1 MKYFNPIEQY
11 LDKTAISFTKVDLIK
26 FFFETGKKMVNLLYI
41 GDDSRIKTLTFIITS
56 EQYLDTILTHGE
68 RIDGSS
74 VFESVNASSSDLYIL
89 PVFKTAFVSP
99 FAEIPTISF
108 FCRIFEPNGQ
118 PFSNSIVNTLI
129 KAKKQLKE
137 KTGYDFRALGELEYY
152 VISEEIPYY
161 PMPEQKGYHTSTP
174 FAKWAN
180 LRKEAMLL
188 IAQAGGKIKYGH
200 TEVGTFYYEDQYYE
214 QHEIEFL
221 PTDPE
226 ETAFQLMKAKW
237 ILRNLS
243 EKYNVFI
250 SFAPKIAVGKA
261 GSGLHFHFQLIKDG
275 EDVMIKDRKLSDV
288 AKKMIAGVLEISK
301 SLSAFGNRI
310 PISYLRLVPHQE
322 APTNIC
328 WGDRNRSVLIRVP
341 LGWTVESNMSDIANQ
356 TPEGK
361 YHAPANKQTIEIRS
375 ADNSANIF
383 MMLAG
388 LMIGAYRGLT
398 DNKALEKAEAFY
410 SGDNVFDSEHNFDQL
425 PASCVEAA
433 KALEEQRHIF
443 EENNIF
449 SKKMIDTTIDKLK
462 SFNDKGLSEMLYGN
476 QNQEALRELVENYI
490 YCG

>member
-11 LDKTAISFTKVDLIK
+11 LDKPSIEFNKADLIK
-26 FFFETGKKMVNLLYI
+26 FFFKTEKKMVNLLYI
-41 GDDSRIKTLTFIITS
+41 GDDSKIKTLTFIITS
-56 EQYLDTILTHGE
+56 KDYLDTILTHGE

-74 VFESVNASSSDLYIL
+74 IFESVKASSSDLYII
-89 PVFKTAFVSP
+89 PIFKTAFVSP
-99 FAEIPTISF
+99 FAEIPTVSF
-108 FCRIFEPNGQ
+108 FCRIFESDGL
-118 PFSNSIVNTLI
+118 PFKNSIVNTLI
-129 KAKKQLKE
+129 KAKNQLKE

-152 VISEEIPYY
+152 VISEDIPYY

-180 LRKEAMLL
+180 LRKEAMIL
-188 IAQAGGKIKYGH
+188 IAESGGKIKYGH
-200 TEVGTFYYEDQYYE
+200 TEVGTFYYENKYYE

-243 EKYNVFI
+243 EKYNVLI
-250 SFAPKIAVGKA
+250 SYAPKIAVGKA

-275 EDVMIKDRKLSDV
+275 EDVMIKDLKLSDV
-288 AKKMIAGVLEISK
+288 AKKMIAGVLDISK
-301 SLSAFGNRI
+301 ALSAFGNRI

-341 LGWTVESNMSDIANQ
+341 LGWTIENNMSNIANQ
-356 TPEGK
+356 IPEEK
-361 YHAPANKQTIEIRS
+361 YQAPANKQTIEIRS

-388 LMIGAYRGLT
+388 LMIGTYRGLT
-398 DNKALEKAEAFY
+398 DDKALEKAEAYY
-410 SGDNVFDSEHNFDQL
+410 SGENVFNTEHNFDQL

-433 KALEEQRHIF
+433 EALEAQRHIF

-449 SKKMIDTTIDKLK
+449 SKKMIDLTIEKLK

-476 QNQEALRELVENYI
+476 KNKEAMRELVDNYI